1 MRRADRLFLLLQELR
16 RRRRTRARDLAE
28 ALEVSLRTVYRD
40 VADLMAAGVPIDGEA
55 GVGYRL
61 RDGYDLP
68 PLMFDRNEIEALV
81 LGARIV
87 SVQAD
92 PELAAAAENLL
103 AKVEAVLP
111 ESLRDKVFATP
122 LWAPPATDAPLPGM
136 ALPLLRR
143 AITERQKLRFA
154 YVDAAQAATRRTVR
168 PLGLLYYGRIWLLAA
183 WCELRGDFRNFRV
196 DRIAEATVL
205 DERFRDEPGKRLMD
219 LFKQEGVEISA
230 LVR

>member
-16 RRRRTRARDLAE
+16 RRRRARGRDLAE

-40 VADLMAAGVPIDGEA
+40 IADLMAAGVPIDGEA

-68 PLMFDRNEIEALV
+68 PLMFDRAEVEALV

-92 PELAAAAENLL
+92 PELAAAAEQLL

-111 ESLRDKVFATP
+111 EALRDKVFATP
-122 LWAPPATDAPLPGM
+122 LWAPSNFEAPEPGM
-136 ALPLLRR
+136 ALPVLRR
-143 AITERQKLRFA
+143 AIEERRKLDFA
-154 YVDAAQAATRRTVR
+154 YVDADEAQSRRTVR
-168 PLGLLYYGRIWLLAA
+168 PLGLLYYGRVWLLAA
-183 WCELRGDFRNFRV
+183 WCELRGDFRSFRL
-196 DRIAEATVL
+196 DRIREAAVL
-205 DERFRDEPGKRLMD
+205 EERFRDEPGKRLVD
-219 LFKQEGVEISA
+219 HFKREGVEMSG
-230 LVR
+230 LLR